1 MLFKKC
7 QLQAINTPLNSQDRF
22 LAMVN
27 RFMVKAASENRTE
40 CVVYVPEREQQHI
53 ASLDVC
59 LRAFGYSYTHI
70 DANRILIKW

>member
-40 CVVYVPEREQQHI
+40 CVVYVTEREQKHI
-53 ASLDVC
+53 AVLDVC
-59 LRAFGYSYTHI
+59 LRAFGYSYTQV
-70 DANRILIKW
+70 DANRLLIKW